1 MSLLLAITL
10 LTLSVQS
17 PGGTSSIT
25 VSGVIVDES
34 TQNPIAGADVEFM
47 KMEPPRPAPSGV
59 GASMRWRDSM
69 RRAVTDRDGR
79 YTIERLEAGRYRVQI
94 HKAGYARLDGL
105 DARQLV
111 IEARESR
118 DSFNF
123 ALKKGAVI
131 VGRVVDGRGEPVSNV
146 QVLVLRRPPA
156 SSPLAANGD
165 APLFPAGNMA
175 QTNDLGEFRIFGLA
189 PHDEYFVRAT
199 ATRPYEVAAPA
210 TATVF
215 KPTYFPAAL
224 DSRSAQSIPLAA
236 GQTSSDVII
245 RMIEAPARSVT
256 GVVVDESGRPVANG
270 LVRLTPATMSEPQFM
285 TAGLFQTHT
294 DQSGAFI
301 INGMTSGS
309 YKLIAIAPFVSSGS
323 RRTVQGGSNGGSFTW
338 SAAAAGGVSA
348 GGGITSEMMD
358 GVTTEY
364 RDDAGTTMSIALDDA
379 NIEGISITVR
389 RRPR

>member
-131 VGRVVDGRGEPVSNV
+131 VGRVVDERGEPVSNV

-189 PHDEYFVRAT
+189 PHDDTSCEPRQLAP
-199 ATRPYEVAAPA
+199 TRSRRRQRQRYSNPRTSRQP
-210 TATVF
+210 F
-215 KPTYFPAAL
+215 IR
-224 DSRSAQSIPLAA
+224 DRHSRSLLP
-236 GQTSSDVII
+236 
-245 RMIEAPARSVT
+245 PAKHRV
-256 GVVVDESGRPVANG
+256 
-270 LVRLTPATMSEPQFM
+270 
-285 TAGLFQTHT
+285 
-294 DQSGAFI
+294 
-301 INGMTSGS
+301 
-309 YKLIAIAPFVSSGS
+309 K
-323 RRTVQGGSNGGSFTW
+323 
-338 SAAAAGGVSA
+338 
-348 GGGITSEMMD
+348 
-358 GVTTEY
+358 
-364 RDDAGTTMSIALDDA
+364 
-379 NIEGISITVR
+379 
-389 RRPR
+389 